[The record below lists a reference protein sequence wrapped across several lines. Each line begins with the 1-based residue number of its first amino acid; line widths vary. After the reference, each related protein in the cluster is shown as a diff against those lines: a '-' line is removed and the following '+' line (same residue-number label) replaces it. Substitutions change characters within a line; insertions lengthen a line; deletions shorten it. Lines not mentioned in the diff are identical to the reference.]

1 MKVLVDTSV
10 WIDHFRRSNPHLGQ
24 LLVDGHVVHH
34 SAVIGELACGT
45 LRERDRVLQDLQR
58 LPGLPRPRNEEALYL
73 VERHR
78 LWGRGLG
85 WTDVLL
91 LASCQ
96 LTGVDLWTRDRAL
109 NSAALEL
116 GLAYALPRPGSR

>member
-10 WIDHFRRSNPHLGQ
+10 WIDHFRRSHPHLSE

-45 LRERDRVLQDLQR
+45 LRERDRVLHDLQR
-58 LPGLPRPRNEEALYL
+58 LPGLPQARAEEALHL

-91 LASCQ
+91 LASCR
-96 LTGVDLWTRDRAL
+96 LGGADLWTRDRAL
-109 NSAALEL
+109 HAAAVEL
-116 GLAYALPRPGSR
+116 GVAYALPRPGSR